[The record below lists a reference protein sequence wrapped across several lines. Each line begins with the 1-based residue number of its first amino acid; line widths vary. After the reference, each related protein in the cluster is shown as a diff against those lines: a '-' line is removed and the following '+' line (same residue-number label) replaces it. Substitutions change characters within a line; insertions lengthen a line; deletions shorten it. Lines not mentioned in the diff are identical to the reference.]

1 MRRLTHLYALKP
13 TSLLASASAR
23 LFAVNLFFIFI
34 TFLKEFLT
42 NLIFRLPLLNILSK
56 KKKQVD

>member
-1 MRRLTHLYALKP
+1 MRRLTHLYALKR
-13 TSLLASASAR
+13 TSLLAPASAR
-23 LFAVNLFFIFI
+23 LFAVNLFFIF
-34 TFLKEFLT
+34 TFRKEFLT